1 MKKIFTIILSV
12 VIGLNLSVKVWGQVN
27 ISEGS
32 TVTENFK
39 ELDLNKAVKSPPKSN
54 CLTEDFHKCTAG
66 THASP
71 SGTNISNNL
80 NQYTNTPGWTGA
92 YIFQAGG
99 EIKLSSG
106 SGSGYIVT
114 PSIDLSAGDATLYFD
129 AATWVNDPTILQV
142 YHASN
147 GTSFSLVSSD
157 IYLEQ
162 DFNTYSVTI
171 SGGSINSKIKIQTKN
186 SSKNRYYLDNFQI
199 ECADPNPTINV
210 SQSSLTNF
218 EYYLGYGP
226 SETQS
231 FTVSGTSL
239 STSITL
245 TAPTNYEISLNS
257 ESGFSNS
264 LSINLTGGIVPET
277 LVYVR
282 LKAGL
287 DLGSYNLEN
296 ITASSTGADNKTVSC
311 SGSVIL
317 APVTDLSLICSSN
330 TTAEISWASPEC
342 NYDGVVIAFR
352 NSTNP
357 PHTLSLDP
365 SDINANPVFGS
376 GTSFGTTTPYSYVV
390 YKSTGNSVVVSGL
403 TTGQTYKVK
412 AYVYKGTTWLPD
424 AQCPTITVSDLG
436 LSNVSLAQKVDGNA
450 ESELSWVLPSA
461 ACFDQILVVA
471 RQGSSV
477 AYTPTGDGSTLTA
490 NSIFGSGDDVG
501 SNQYVVYKETGTG
514 LTITGLTNDE
524 TYYAK
529 IFVRKGTDWSSG
541 VELVLNPKITTALG
555 HGDLAILA
563 VNTQSGFGDTGDE
576 ISIVSFKDIAPNTS
590 LDFTDNGYE
599 RATAGK
605 WGDTEGTIRLT
616 RIGEEITAGKVITF
630 EIQGKTSD
638 LPFVTNIYIDG
649 LLDNENWT
657 A

>member
-147 GTSFSLVSSD
+147 GTNFVQVGSDISLTQSFSTKSIV
-157 IYLEQ
+157 
-162 DFNTYSVTI
+162 I
-171 SGGSINSKIKIQTKN
+171 SGGTINSKIKIEAKN

-245 TAPTNYEISLNS
+245 TAPTNYEISL
-257 ESGFSNS
+257 
-264 LSINLTGGIVPET
+264 I
-277 LVYVR
+277 
-282 LKAGL
+282 
-287 DLGSYNLEN
+287 
-296 ITASSTGADNKTVSC
+296 
-311 SGSVIL
+311 
-317 APVTDLSLICSSN
+317 
-330 TTAEISWASPEC
+330 
-342 NYDGVVIAFR
+342 
-352 NSTNP
+352 
-357 PHTLSLDP
+357 
-365 SDINANPVFGS
+365 
-376 GTSFGTTTPYSYVV
+376 
-390 YKSTGNSVVVSGL
+390 
-403 TTGQTYKVK
+403 
-412 AYVYKGTTWLPD
+412 
-424 AQCPTITVSDLG
+424 
-436 LSNVSLAQKVDGNA
+436 
-450 ESELSWVLPSA
+450 
-461 ACFDQILVVA
+461 
-471 RQGSSV
+471 
-477 AYTPTGDGSTLTA
+477 
-490 NSIFGSGDDVG
+490 
-501 SNQYVVYKETGTG
+501 
-514 LTITGLTNDE
+514 
-524 TYYAK
+524 
-529 IFVRKGTDWSSG
+529 
-541 VELVLNPKITTALG
+541 
-555 HGDLAILA
+555 
-563 VNTQSGFGDTGDE
+563 
-576 ISIVSFKDIAPNTS
+576 
-590 LDFTDNGYE
+590 
-599 RATAGK
+599 
-605 WGDTEGTIRLT
+605 
-616 RIGEEITAGKVITF
+616 
-630 EIQGKTSD
+630 
-638 LPFVTNIYIDG
+638 PF
-649 LLDNENWT
+649 
-657 A
+657 